1 MEAMDAAHDRPAS
14 APVLHILLV
23 DDDDTRARDLTA
35 TLRAAG
41 YAVVARLRTAEP
53 LAERVLTLKPDVV
66 IVDVNSPDRDVLEN
80 LNRVT
85 REQPRPIVVF
95 TDDDRSDVMAAAL
108 RAGVS
113 AYVMHGLE
121 ARRVKPVV
129 ELAMARFRE
138 HEALRRELADT
149 RAQLAERKLVDRA
162 KAVLMDKRGVTEA
175 QAYAHLRK
183 LAMDRG
189 VRVGQVAR
197 SVLDVADLL
206 GS

>member
-1 MEAMDAAHDRPAS
+1 MAPSTDGPAS
-14 APVLHILLV
+14 SAALRVLLV

-41 YAVVARLRTAEP
+41 YSVLARLRTAEP
-53 LAERVLTLKPDVV
+53 LAERVLALKPDVV

-85 REQPRPIVVF
+85 HEQPRPIVVF
-95 TDDDRSDVMAAAL
+95 TDDERSDVMAAAL

-138 HEALRRELADT
+138 HEALRRELAET
-149 RAQLAERKLVDRA
+149 RAQLAERKWVERA
-162 KAVLMDKRGVTEA
+162 KAVLMEKRAISEA
-175 QAYAHLRK
+175 QAYAQLRK

-189 VRVGQVAR
+189 VRIGQVAR
-197 SVLDVADLL
+197 SVLDAAELL
-206 GS
+206 G